1 MELKE
6 AIEKIEKTIYKDKD
20 KKEYWHYIDICY
32 DEMYEFAEA
41 IERVLEELDRLD
53 TQIYIMKD
61 DIRTAYKK
69 KYKQYPFIANILS
82 EIYEKWSIE

>member
-41 IERVLEELDRLD
+41 INNDNNL
-53 TQIYIMKD
+53 
-61 DIRTAYKK
+61 
-69 KYKQYPFIANILS
+69 
-82 EIYEKWSIE
+82 